1 MISGLIRTATAGV
14 RGRQKILGSAGFTL
28 AEVLIALALLSI
40 FMAAVIGLFIS
51 IETSYATQNAAAGLQ
66 QVVRTGMDIMTHQI
80 RMAGYNP
87 MKMERPIGSEIGFQ
101 QDSTDSYIHFSYDLD
116 LDETMDTNEDIAY
129 MLEDNKLKIQSSG
142 GNKITLID
150 NVSEL
155 KFSYLNQDGQTAE
168 NVQDIKSVVI
178 TLVASA
184 PAGRKQMITR
194 SYTTRVICRNA
205 GL

>member
-1 MISGLIRTATAGV
+1 MISGLIRIADPKGR
-14 RGRQKILGSAGFTL
+14 RGRRNLGSKGFTL

-40 FMAAVIGLFIS
+40 FMAAVIGLFFS

-87 MKMERPIGSEIGFQ
+87 MKITTTPMGFQ
-101 QDSTDSYIHFSYDLD
+101 DDSTESFIHFTYDLD
-116 LDETMDTNEDIAY
+116 LDSTLSTNEDIAY

-142 GNKITLID
+142 GNKITLLD

-178 TLVASA
+178 SLVASA

-194 SYTTRVICRNA
+194 SYATRVICRNA

>member
-1 MISGLIRTATAGV
+1 MISGLIRIAAPG
-14 RGRQKILGSAGFTL
+14 GRRRRKTLGSEGFSL
-28 AEVLIALALLSI
+28 AEVLIALGLLSI

-87 MKMERPIGSEIGFQ
+87 MLIKRPVGSEVGFQ

-116 LDETMDTNEDIAY
+116 LDSTLDTNEDIAY
-129 MLEDNKLKIQSSG
+129 MLEDNKLKLQSSG
-142 GNKITLID
+142 GYKYTLID

-155 KFSYLNQDGQTAE
+155 KFSYLDQDGQTAAS
-168 NVQDIKSVVI
+168 VQDIKSVVI
-178 TLVASA
+178 SLVASA

-205 GL
+205 GW

>member
-1 MISGLIRTATAGV
+1 MKSGLIRIAKPKGP
-14 RGRQKILGSAGFTL
+14 GRRRPLGSAGFTL
-28 AEVLIALALLSI
+28 AEILIALGLLSI
-40 FMAAVIGLFIS
+40 LMAAIIGLFFS

-66 QVVRTGMDIMTHQI
+66 QVVRTGMDIMTHSI
-80 RMAGYNP
+80 RMAGFDP
-87 MKMERPIGSEIGFQ
+87 TKMNTVGFMA
-101 QDSTDSYIHFSYDLD
+101 DSTESYIHFSYDLD
-116 LDETMDTNEDIAY
+116 LDSTIDTNEDVAY
-129 MLEDNKLKIQSSG
+129 MLEDNKLKLQSSG

-155 KFSYLNQDGQTAE
+155 KFSYLNQDGETAKGVE
-168 NVQDIKSVVI
+168 DIRSVVI
-178 TLVASA
+178 SLVASA

>member
-1 MISGLIRTATAGV
+1 MISGLIPIAATRDR
-14 RGRQKILGSAGFTL
+14 RGRKTLGSAGFSL
-28 AEVLIALALLSI
+28 AEVLIALGLLSI

-87 MKMERPIGSEIGFQ
+87 MKIERPVGMEIGFQ
-101 QDSTDSYIHFSYDLD
+101 PDSTDSYIHFSYDLD
-116 LDETMDTNEDIAY
+116 LDSTLDTNEDIAY
-129 MLEDNKLKIQSSG
+129 MLEDNKLKLQSSG
-142 GNKITLID
+142 GNKYTLID

-155 KFSYLNQDGQTAE
+155 KFSYLNQDGQTAGS
-168 NVQDIKSVVI
+168 VQDIKSVI
-178 TLVASA
+178 ISLVASA
-184 PAGRKQMITR
+184 PAGREQMITR

-205 GL
+205 GW

>member
-1 MISGLIRTATAGV
+1 MISGFIPIAATK
-14 RGRQKILGSAGFTL
+14 GRRRPKILGSAGFSL
-28 AEVLIALALLSI
+28 AEVLIALGLLSI

-87 MKMERPIGSEIGFQ
+87 MKIVRPIGSEVGFQ
-101 QDSTDSYIHFSYDLD
+101 QDSTDNYIHFSYDLD
-116 LDETMDTNEDIAY
+116 MDSTLDTNEDIAY
-129 MLEDNKLKIQSSG
+129 MLVDNKLKLQKSG
-142 GNKITLID
+142 GNRITLID

-155 KFSYLNQDGQTAE
+155 KFSYLDQDGQTAAS
-168 NVQDIKSVVI
+168 VQDIKSVVI
-178 TLVASA
+178 SLVASA

-205 GL
+205 GW

>member
-1 MISGLIRTATAGV
+1 MISGLIRIAANK
-14 RGRQKILGSAGFTL
+14 GRRRRKTLGSAGFTL
-28 AEVLIALALLSI
+28 AEVLIALGLLSI

-87 MKMERPIGSEIGFQ
+87 MLIKRPIGSEIGFQ

-116 LDETMDTNEDIAY
+116 LDSTLDTNEDIAY
-129 MLEDNKLKIQSSG
+129 MLEDNKLKLQSSG
-142 GNKITLID
+142 GYKYTLID

-155 KFSYLNQDGQTAE
+155 KFSYLDQDGQTAAS
-168 NVQDIKSVVI
+168 VQDIKSVVI
-178 TLVASA
+178 SLVASA

-194 SYTTRVICRNA
+194 SYTTRVVCRNA

>member
-1 MISGLIRTATAGV
+1 MISALNRIAAPKGRVGRRT
-14 RGRQKILGSAGFTL
+14 LGSEGFTL
-28 AEVLIALALLSI
+28 VEVLIALGLLSI
-40 FMAAVIGLFIS
+40 FMAAVIGLFFS

-66 QVVRTGMDIMTHQI
+66 QVVRTGMNIMTHQI

-87 MKMERPIGSEIGFQ
+87 MKITETPIGFQ
-101 QDSTDSYIHFSYDLD
+101 DDSTESYIHFTYDLD
-116 LDETMDTNEDIAY
+116 LDSTLDTNEDIAY
-129 MLEDNKLKIQSSG
+129 MLEDNKLKLQSSG

-150 NVSEL
+150 NVTEL
-155 KFSYLNQDGQTAE
+155 KFSYLDQDGQTAAS
-168 NVQDIKSVVI
+168 VQDIKSVVI
-178 TLVASA
+178 SLVASA

>member
-1 MISGLIRTATAGV
+1 MISGFTPIAAT
-14 RGRQKILGSAGFTL
+14 RGRGKRKTPGSAGFTL

-87 MKMERPIGSEIGFQ
+87 MKIERPVGSEVGFQ
-101 QDSTDSYIHFSYDLD
+101 PDSTDSFIHFSYDLD
-116 LDETMDTNEDIAY
+116 LDSTLDTNEDIAY

-155 KFSYLNQDGQTAE
+155 KFSYLNQDGQTAAG
-168 NVQDIKSVVI
+168 VQDIASVVI
-178 TLVASA
+178 SLVASA